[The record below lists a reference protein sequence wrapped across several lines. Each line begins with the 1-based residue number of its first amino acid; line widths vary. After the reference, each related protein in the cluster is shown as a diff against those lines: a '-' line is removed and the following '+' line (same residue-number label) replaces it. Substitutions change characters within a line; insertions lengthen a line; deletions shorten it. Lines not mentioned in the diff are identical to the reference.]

1 MIMPERDDKMPLA
14 QTVKTPSGALVGEP
28 TTPSEQIVGGPV
40 LPTPGH
46 SQVTPPLGD
55 AGADTRYGFT
65 SIHAAGGI
73 GRVWLA
79 RDRQF
84 DRDVAI
90 KELLP
95 ENSRDDKT
103 VARFLREARLTG
115 QLEHPGIVPVYE
127 LADRER
133 RPFYAMRFVRG
144 RTLGEAAFS
153 YHVNRRK
160 GREDPLQF
168 IGLLTAFAAVCNA
181 VAYAHS
187 RGVVHRDLKGDNVIL
202 GDFGEVIV
210 LDWGLA
216 KRLGQPDESETESV
230 QGIPDGGRDAG
241 LTLQGEVMGTPAY
254 MAPEQAQGRLNE
266 IDQRTDIFGLG
277 AIFYEI
283 LTGRPPFVGR
293 DTLDVL
299 NQAVRGEPPLP
310 RELWPGVPSAL
321 EEICLK
327 ALAKDRQQRHSSASD
342 LAQDVQRWQDVQR
355 RQAEDALRRQS
366 IILRSILDSMSEG
379 VLVADAEGKL
389 IHMNPAAERM
399 IGRPLEATLAGT
411 HHANE
416 FYRPDRVTR
425 FDPGDM
431 PSARAFGG
439 EEVNDLEMFVRP
451 ITGGEGIYVSANARP
466 LRGETGEIRGSVVV
480 LRDVS
485 ERKRAEEELLRSR
498 ERFELAVRGSQD
510 GLWDWDLRTGDVY
523 YSPRWKS
530 ILGYEDHEIAHR
542 IEEWE
547 QRLHPEER
555 ERVIA
560 ANVAHAEGA
569 TPHYEYEYRLR
580 HKDGSYRWILARG
593 VALRDVQGKAY
604 RMAGSHVD
612 TTERKQAQEE
622 RDRLLVRE
630 REARSQAEATVRV
643 LEEAREALR
652 ASEEQYR
659 SLADLIPGVVWTARA
674 DGWIDYANQFW
685 SEFTGMTLEQT
696 QGSGWTTALHPDDIE
711 TVSRAWSI
719 ALETGK
725 PVEISYR
732 LRRVDGVYRQFL
744 ARGKPVFDRDGRVV
758 RWVGMLTELDCAS

>member
-1 MIMPERDDKMPLA
+1 MKLA
-14 QTVKTPSGALVGEP
+14 KTVKTPTGALVGEATILEQQIAGPPADVTSVP
-28 TTPSEQIVGGPV
+28 TQPARHLS
-40 LPTPGH
+40 
-46 SQVTPPLGD
+46 D
-55 AGADTRYGFT
+55 AGAEKRYGFT
-65 SIHAAGGI
+65 TIHAAGGI
-73 GRVWLA
+73 GRIWLA
-79 RDRQF
+79 RDRQL

-95 ENSRDDKT
+95 ENTGDVKT

-127 LADRER
+127 LASRER
-133 RPFYAMRFVRG
+133 APFYAMRFVRG
-144 RTLGEAAFS
+144 RTLGDAAHS
-153 YHVNRRK
+153 YHVNRLK
-160 GREDPLQF
+160 GREDPLEF
-168 IGLLTAFAAVCNA
+168 ISLLTAFAAVCNA

-216 KRLGQPDESETESV
+216 KLVGQPDESENESV
-230 QGIPDGGRDAG
+230 RTVGNGAQDAS
-241 LTLQGEVMGTPAY
+241 LTVQGEVMGTPAY
-254 MAPEQAQGRLNE
+254 MAPEQAEGRLNA
-266 IDQRTDIFGLG
+266 IDQRTDVFGLG

-283 LTGRPPFVGR
+283 LTSQPPFVGR
-293 DTLDVL
+293 NTLEVL
-299 NQAVRGEPPLP
+299 KQAVRSEPALP
-310 RELWPGVPSAL
+310 RELWPEVPAAL

-327 ALAKDRQQRHSSASD
+327 AMAKDPEQRYSSASD
-342 LAQDVQRWQDVQR
+342 LAQEVQRWQDVQR
-355 RQAEDALRRQS
+355 RQAEDALRRQTV
-366 IILRSILDSMSEG
+366 ILRSILNSMSEG

-416 FYRPDRVTR
+416 FYRPDRITR
-425 FDPGDM
+425 IEPPEM
-431 PSARAFGG
+431 PSARAFRG
-439 EEVNDLEMFVRP
+439 EQADDVEMFICP
-451 ITGGEGIYVSANARP
+451 AAGGEGIYASANARP
-466 LRGETGEIRGSVVV
+466 LRGESGELRGSVVV
-480 LRDVS
+480 FRDIS

-547 QRLHPEER
+547 QRLHPDER

-560 ANVAHAEGA
+560 ANVAHAEGT

-593 VALRDVQGKAY
+593 VALRDATGKAY

-612 TTERKQAQEE
+612 ITDRKQAEEE

-630 REARSQAEATVRV
+630 REARSQAEAAVRV

-685 SEFTGMTLEQT
+685 FDFTGMTLEET
-696 QGSGWTTALHPDDIE
+696 LGSGWMAALHPDDCE
-711 TVSRAWSI
+711 RVTCVWSR
-719 ALETGK
+719 ALETGRL
-725 PVEISYR
+725 VEVSYR
-732 LRRVDGVYRQFL
+732 LRRADGVYRQFL
-744 ARGKPVFDRDGRVV
+744 ARGKPVHDREGRVV
-758 RWVGMLTELDCAS
+758 KWVGMLTELDHAS